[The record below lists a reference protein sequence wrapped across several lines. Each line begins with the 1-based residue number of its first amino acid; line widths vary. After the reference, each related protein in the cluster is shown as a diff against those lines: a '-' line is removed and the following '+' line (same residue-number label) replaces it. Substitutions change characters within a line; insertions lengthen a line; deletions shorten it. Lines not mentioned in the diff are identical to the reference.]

1 MFSIEKELLKEMTND
16 IEIRAYEEDFIE
28 DVDDILEDY
37 VLGLDED
44 INDIQLEDVEFN
56 LTDLDSLII

>member
-44 INDIQLEDVEFN
+44 INDIQFEDVEFN

>member
-44 INDIQLEDVEFN
+44 VDDIQLEDVEFN

>member
-16 IEIRAYEEDFIE
+16 IEIRTYEEDFIE

-44 INDIQLEDVEFN
+44 VDDIQLEDVEFN

>member
-16 IEIRAYEEDFIE
+16 IEIRTYEEDFIE